1 MPENKTISFIWQG
14 VSDANVRNHWD
25 DGLHRAMLE
34 VEKHYTVFYQE
45 PWDDIRGD
53 IVLYWEAPVT
63 AVGQNGQHYNRI
75 RTMVGKKKILLF
87 AGGQIRPEWIEGFD
101 HICVESQVN
110 CAELCELGFPHS
122 TAFGIN
128 DVMFKPLPLPKNWD
142 GIHHGTF
149 ADWKRQRLVGEA
161 LKDKAVLAGRR
172 QDTDTHDYN
181 ECIRFGAY
189 VVPEQTYEEVN
200 KLINLSHTMVQT
212 ANMWGGGQRAT
223 LEAMACG
230 VPVICMSDSPKN
242 REYVEESGFGLV
254 VEPTVQSIRDA
265 VSHIKN
271 NPSDFPPSKGIEYV
285 KSKWTSK
292 HYADA
297 ILKTLKHI

>member
-1 MPENKTISFIWQG
+1 MQKLNIGFVWQG
-14 VSDANVRNHWD
+14 VSEPLVREHWK
-25 DGLHRAMLE
+25 DGLYVAMKE
-34 VEKHYTVFYQE
+34 VEKYHNVSYLE
-45 PWDDIRGD
+45 PWDNFDGLD
-53 IVLYWEAPVT
+53 LLLYWEAPVSFC
-63 AVGQNGQHYNRI
+63 GGNSSHYQRVKNYPI
-75 RTMVGKKKILLF
+75 KKVLLF

-101 HICVESQVN
+101 HICVESQIN

-128 DVMFKPLPLPKNWD
+128 DVMFKPLPLPKSWD

-172 QDTDTHDYN
+172 QDSDTHDYN
-181 ECIRFGAY
+181 ECVRFGAY
-189 VVPEQTYEEVN
+189 IVPEQTYEEVN

-254 VEPTVQSIRDA
+254 VEPTVQAIRDA

-271 NPSDFPPSKGIEYV
+271 NPNDFPSSRGIDYV

-292 HYADA
+292 HYADS
-297 ILKTLKHI
+297 ILKTLQLI